1 MTPDNTPAV
10 RLKRPGRLRG
20 AWLSLRG
27 EPTVPDQIRA
37 EWAAWV
43 LELEGVCDKLTAAAG
58 RVYARD
64 KRELDKALKRLAAVE
79 AEADCEC
86 KDEPLTTVGTSGWN
100 PEKRALNRRI
110 LAGRGVRI
118 PEYSTVE
125 QNGASDERST
135 EGE

>member
-1 MTPDNTPAV
+1 MTPDDTPAV

-86 KDEPLTTVGTSGWN
+86 KDEPVTTVGSSGWN

-110 LAGRGVRI
+110 LASRGVRV
-118 PEYSTVE
+118 PMFTGPGE
-125 QNGASDERST
+125 NGASDERST
-135 EGE
+135 ESE

>member
-1 MTPDNTPAV
+1 M
-10 RLKRPGRLRG
+10 
-20 AWLSLRG
+20 
-27 EPTVPDQIRA
+27 PDQIRA

-64 KRELDKALKRLAAVE
+64 KRELDKALKRLAVAE
-79 AEADCEC
+79 AEAECEC
-86 KDEPLTTVGTSGWN
+86 KETAVATVGVGGWN
-100 PEKRALNRRI
+100 PAKRALNRRI
-110 LAGRGVRI
+110 LAGRGVRL
-118 PEYSTVE
+118 PELQTVD